1 MQDHWAR
8 YDFFDAQRTLGL
20 CLAGKL
26 ILILEQFLAVA
37 LIFCS

>member
-1 MQDHWAR
+1 MLHNVVLFNTEMQDHFAR

-26 ILILEQFLAVA
+26 
-37 LIFCS
+37 SHSYT